1 MAIELVMKSEQ
12 NQYGK
17 LEDYESG
24 TVVEY
29 GTQHTSYGIGV
40 ILKQPDDIETIIYD
54 VKDNTYY
61 NDHEKYVVRK
71 VYKGAKFVVDE
82 ED

>member
-12 NQYGK
+12 DQYSK
-17 LEDYESG
+17 LADYESG
-24 TVVEY
+24 TVVRY
-29 GTQHTSYGIGV
+29 GTKTNDYGIGV

-54 VKDNTYY
+54 IKDNAYY
-61 NDHEKYVVRK
+61 SDHKKYVVRK

-82 ED
+82 D